1 MSGRRFPHNQDNHFY
16 LIFTDLDGTL
26 LDHNTY
32 DWKNALPALE
42 KCEQMG
48 IPIIISSSKTKAE
61 IIPICR
67 KIRITHPF
75 IAENGGGIYFAR
87 QYFNIL
93 PPASIPEGE
102 YWKVSLGV
110 DYETLVNDLSAI
122 RNELGWKIKGFSD
135 MNVKEISQL
144 TGLDYQ
150 ASVLAKQRE
159 YDEPFII
166 EDEPVDTNPLFKAA
180 KKRGL
185 SCFQGGRFYHLQ
197 GKNDKG
203 RAMNKVIS
211 WYQESHRGVISIALG
226 DSPNDFPMLIN
237 ADYPVLIRSKRSF
250 PALKKEIPQLNITK
264 DMGPMGWNS
273 AVFNLLLKKEDLHNG

>member
-1 MSGRRFPHNQDNHFY
+1 MSGSLFSHTRYNPFY
-16 LIFTDLDGTL
+16 IIFTDLDGTL

-42 KCEQMG
+42 KCQQMG

-67 KIRITHPF
+67 KIGITHPF
-75 IAENGGGIYFAR
+75 TTENGGGIYFAK

-93 PPASIPEGE
+93 PPDSIPEGE
-102 YWKVSLGV
+102 YWKVSLGL
-110 DYETLVNDLSAI
+110 DYETLVKDLSMI
-122 RNELGWKIKGFSD
+122 RKELGWKIKGFSD
-135 MNVKEISQL
+135 MSAKEISRM

-150 ASVLAKQRE
+150 TSILAKQRE

-166 EDEPVDTNPLFKAA
+166 EDEPVDTDPLFKAA
-180 KKRGL
+180 KKRGI

-203 RAMNKVIS
+203 KAMNKIIS
-211 WYQESHRGVISIALG
+211 WYQKSHKGVTSIALG
-226 DSPNDFPMLIN
+226 DSPNDFPMLMN

-250 PALKKEIPQLNITK
+250 PALKKDIPQLDITK
-264 DMGPMGWNS
+264 DMGPVGWNS
-273 AVFNLLLKKEDLHNG
+273 AVFNLLLKKEELHNG